1 MEGLLPHVKY
11 KSSRIL
17 EGGVSSEV
25 FLIAVESKKGEEKI
39 VLRTEGGPPAENSI
53 KTEYLLLEKLH
64 QTKVPCA
71 KPIHLDHSKE
81 ILDKDFMLMTY
92 LEGTIEIPKIKNFGF
107 LNKMVGILKNIHN
120 VDTKILPTLPC
131 RFDPTYDLFEFLP
144 NARINKELKAIL
156 KGYDTSYSGKPVL
169 LHGDFWPGNIL
180 WTKDEISGVLDW
192 EYAAVGDPVSDLAV
206 ASLEL
211 KYDYGKRGVDRFLD
225 LYSKNFSIDQSR
237 FSLWLI
243 YVSAST
249 LFFIDEWN
257 LEKARKNIMKRQA
270 KLTIEEEFKFLSSQL
285 S

>member
-25 FLIAVESKKGEEKI
+25 FLIIVESNKGEEKI

-144 NARINKELKAIL
+144 NEKINKELKAIL

-180 WTKDEISGVLDW
+180 WTRDEISGVLDW
-192 EYAAVGDPVSDLAV
+192 EYAAIGDPVSDLAV

-257 LEKARKNIMKRQA
+257 LEKARKNLMKREA
-270 KLTIEEEFKFLSSQL
+270 MLTIEEEIKFLSSQ
-285 S
+285 

>member
-25 FLIAVESKKGEEKI
+25 FLIVVESKKGEEKI
-39 VLRTEGGPPAENSI
+39 VLRTEGGQPAENSI

-192 EYAAVGDPVSDLAV
+192 EYAAIGDPVSDLAV

-211 KYDYGKRGVDRFLD
+211 KYDYGRRGVDRFLD

-237 FSLWLI
+237 LSLWLI

-257 LEKARKNIMKRQA
+257 LEKARKNLMRREA
-270 KLTIEEEFKFLSSQL
+270 MLTIEEEIKYLSSQ
-285 S
+285 

>member
-156 KGYDTSYSGKPVL
+156 KGYDTSYSVKPVL

-192 EYAAVGDPVSDLAV
+192 EYAAIGDPVSDLAV

-237 FSLWLI
+237 LSLWLI

-257 LEKARKNIMKRQA
+257 LEKARKNLMKREA
-270 KLTIEEEFKFLSSQL
+270 MLTIEEEIKFLSSQ
-285 S
+285 

>member
-25 FLIAVESKKGEEKI
+25 FLIIVESNKGEEKI
-39 VLRTEGGPPAENSI
+39 VLRTEGGQPAENSI

-144 NARINKELKAIL
+144 HARINKELKAIL

-192 EYAAVGDPVSDLAV
+192 EYAAIGDPVSDLAV

-257 LEKARKNIMKRQA
+257 LENARKNLMKREA
-270 KLTIEEEFKFLSSQL
+270 MLTIEEEIKFLSSQ
-285 S
+285 

>member
-144 NARINKELKAIL
+144 NARIIKELKAIL

-192 EYAAVGDPVSDLAV
+192 EYAAIGDPVSDLAV

-225 LYSKNFSIDQSR
+225 LYSKNFSSDQSR
-237 FSLWLI
+237 LSLWLI

-257 LEKARKNIMKRQA
+257 LEKARKNLMKREA
-270 KLTIEEEFKFLSSQL
+270 MLTIEEEIKFLSSQ
-285 S
+285 